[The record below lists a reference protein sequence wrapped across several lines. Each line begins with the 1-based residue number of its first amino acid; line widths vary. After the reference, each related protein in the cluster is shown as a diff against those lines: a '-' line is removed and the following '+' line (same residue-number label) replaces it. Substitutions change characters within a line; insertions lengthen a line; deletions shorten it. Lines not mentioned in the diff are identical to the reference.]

1 MLNSYPSLFWCRYE
15 GSKEDSEIQDAAA
28 RPKLTCWSARQRC
41 VRIAALRIPVADTAL
56 LQGLSPL
63 VDSCQSI
70 FGCEN
75 VKAIKAKFDSNSS
88 AEVQEDMSLNS
99 TSYILACEKPQH
111 MSKQHAN
118 MHPHCT
124 PELIRRCVMILAPD
138 LRHACRLLSYG
149 AVLQGGQRPAVRDR
163 EGSPRS
169 CPCILRPPA
178 VPARVNHGL

>member
-111 MSKQHAN
+111 MSKQHAY
-118 MHPHCT
+118 MHHCT
-124 PELIRRCVMILAPD
+124 PELIRRCVMILALD

>member
-1 MLNSYPSLFWCRYE
+1 M
-15 GSKEDSEIQDAAA
+15 
-28 RPKLTCWSARQRC
+28 
-41 VRIAALRIPVADTAL
+41 RIPVADTAL

-111 MSKQHAN
+111 VSQQHASY

-149 AVLQGGQRPAVRDR
+149 AVLQGGQRPRSARQR
-163 EGSPRS
+163 RQSLLSPVQIMS
-169 CPCILRPPA
+169 VHFASSGGISV